1 MDRYDLFRAVGAA
14 PNALLERSERR
25 KGRHR
30 RWLRPLAAVLAL
42 ALLGGVGL
50 WLAPRPAGD
59 PADASTDSST
69 DSSTGP
75 GNPFLLQVSALAEPE
90 YPEMAPYPDYTDYE
104 DDWDGYKA
112 ASNAWYDSRAALE
125 QPEGYAHG
133 LEDFFTATFRQF
145 LSGEPENRAYS
156 PLNVYFALGMLAE
169 LTNGQSRAQILGLLG
184 SDSIEALRTQARA
197 VWLGQY
203 RDDGATETIL
213 ASSLWLDAG
222 LSYTQSTLDRLAD
235 TYYASSYQG
244 EMGSEAMN
252 QALQAW
258 LNDQTGGLLEDQVG
272 GVELSPQTVLALATT
287 IYYRAKW
294 VDEFSES
301 ATAPGAFHSPAGDV
315 TCDFL
320 HQSRERTYYWGET
333 FSAVG
338 LPLEND
344 GGTLWLLLPDEGVT
358 VQDLLD
364 GGEAMAFLGAGG
376 DWENRKDL
384 TVNLSMPKFDLS
396 AQTDLREGLQALDV
410 TDVFDA
416 AAADFSPALDQAEGL
431 AVSQV
436 QHGVRVA
443 VDEEGVAAAAYT
455 VMPVDGES
463 AAPTEEVDFVLDRP
477 FLFCLTSADGLPL
490 FAGTVA
496 NPAA

>member
-1 MDRYDLFRAVGAA
+1 MDRDDLFRAVGAA

-30 RWLRPLAAVLAL
+30 RWLRPLAAVLTL
-42 ALLGGVGL
+42 ALLGGIGL
-50 WLAPRPAGD
+50 WLAPRPAVD
-59 PADASTDSST
+59 PADTSTDT
-69 DSSTGP
+69 STGP
-75 GNPFLLQVSALAEPE
+75 GNPFLLQVSALAEPD

-104 DDWDGYKA
+104 DDWDAYQA
-112 ASNAWYDSRAALE
+112 ASSAWYDSRAALE

-222 LSYTQSTLDRLAD
+222 LSYTQSTLDRLAE

-301 ATAPGAFHSPAGDV
+301 ATATGTFHSPAGDV

-396 AQTDLREGLQALDV
+396 AQTDLREGLQALGV

-436 QHGVRVA
+436 KHGVRVA

>member
-1 MDRYDLFRAVGAA
+1 MDRDDLFRAVGAA

-59 PADASTDSST
+59 PADAST

-396 AQTDLREGLQALDV
+396 AQTDLREGLQALGV

>member
-1 MDRYDLFRAVGAA
+1 MDRDDLFRAVGAA

-25 KGRHR
+25 KSRHR

-69 DSSTGP
+69 GP
-75 GNPFLLQVSALAEPE
+75 GNPFLLQVSALAEPD

-104 DDWDGYKA
+104 DDWDAYKA
-112 ASNAWYDSRAALE
+112 ASSAWYDSRAALE
-125 QPEGYAHG
+125 QPEGYAGG
-133 LEDFFTATFRQF
+133 LENFFTATFRQF

-301 ATAPGAFHSPAGDV
+301 ATAPGTFHSPAGDV

-384 TVNLSMPKFDLS
+384 TVHLSMPKFDIS
-396 AQTDLREGLQALDV
+396 AQTDLREGLQALGV

-436 QHGVRVA
+436 KHGVRVA

-455 VMPVDGES
+455 VMPVDG
-463 AAPTEEVDFVLDRP
+463 ATEPPEDEVDFVLDRP

>member
-1 MDRYDLFRAVGAA
+1 MDRDDLFRAVGAA

-42 ALLGGVGL
+42 ALLGGIGL
-50 WLAPRPAGD
+50 WLAPRPAVD
-59 PADASTDSST
+59 PADASTDT
-69 DSSTGP
+69 STGP

-90 YPEMAPYPDYTDYE
+90 YPEMAPYPDYTNYE

-125 QPEGYAHG
+125 QPEGYAGG

-320 HQSRERTYYWGET
+320 HQSQRRTYYWGDT

-344 GGTLWLLLPDEGVT
+344 GGTLWLLLPGEGVT
-358 VQDLLD
+358 VQNLLD

-376 DWENRKDL
+376 DWENRKNL
-384 TVNLSMPKFDLS
+384 TVHLSMPKFDIS
-396 AQTDLREGLQALDV
+396 AQTDLREGLQALGV

-416 AAADFSPALDQAEGL
+416 AAADFSPMMDQAEGL

-436 QHGVRVA
+436 KHGVRVA

-455 VMPVDGES
+455 VMPVDG
-463 AAPTEEVDFVLDRP
+463 ATEPPEDEVDFVLDRP

-496 NPAA
+496 NPAV

>member
-1 MDRYDLFRAVGAA
+1 MDRDDLFRAVGAA

-42 ALLGGVGL
+42 ALLGGIGL
-50 WLAPRPAGD
+50 WLAPRPAVD
-59 PADASTDSST
+59 PADTSTDT
-69 DSSTGP
+69 STGP

-320 HQSRERTYYWGET
+320 HQSRERTYYWGDT

-344 GGTLWLLLPDEGVT
+344 GGALWLLLPGEGVT
-358 VQDLLD
+358 VQNLLD
-364 GGEAMAFLGAGG
+364 GGEAMAFLSAGG

-396 AQTDLREGLQALDV
+396 AQTDLREGLQALGV

-436 QHGVRVA
+436 KHGVRVA

-455 VMPVDGES
+455 VMPVDG
-463 AAPTEEVDFVLDRP
+463 ATEPPEDEVDFVLDRP

>member
-1 MDRYDLFRAVGAA
+1 MDRDDLFRAVGAA

-69 DSSTGP
+69 GP
-75 GNPFLLQVSALAEPE
+75 GNPFLLQVSALAEPD

-104 DDWDGYKA
+104 DDWDAYKA
-112 ASNAWYDSRAALE
+112 ASSAWYDSRAALE
-125 QPEGYAHG
+125 QPEGYAGG

-333 FSAVG
+333 FTAVG

-358 VQDLLD
+358 VQNLLD

-384 TVNLSMPKFDLS
+384 TVHLSMPKFDIS
-396 AQTDLREGLQALDV
+396 AQTDLREDLQALGV

-416 AAADFSPALDQAEGL
+416 AAADFSPVMDQAEGL
-431 AVSQV
+431 TVSQV
-436 QHGVRVA
+436 KHGVRVA

-455 VMPVDGES
+455 VMPVDGET
-463 AAPTEEVDFVLDRP
+463 ALPMEEVDFVLDRP